1 MIHLKTTCDT
11 RRTKKDGTHP
21 IVFRITLNTKTR
33 DIASGY
39 SCNLADWDSHNNTIK
54 PKTDVLVLMANRIHD
69 QKITLLEKI
78 RDFELRKPHVTNVQE
93 VKNFLAGAKQGTVTV
108 KSFWEQETRRME
120 QANRHGNARNYK
132 SAMLGIEKYQ
142 SLKIPFTTVDYGWLT
157 KLETKMIQ
165 NGLKT
170 NSVAVYMRTLRSIFN
185 NAINSDVTD
194 ANNYPFKRYKIKT
207 GSSKP
212 RVISIPELQKF
223 FSHRPNKDHYAYNA
237 WNYGMLIF
245 LLRGINFADLA
256 LLTSDNLKN
265 GRIIYHRRKTHKM
278 YSVEL
283 LPDAKQILDEY
294 HCENRKT
301 LLPILTNEEFEAVSQ
316 LPYRIEQQRKTTN
329 KWLNKIGKQLDLDE
343 ALTTYVFRYSH
354 ANACKKLGFSKDM
367 ISESLGHGY
376 GLAVSSAYLENY
388 DIELIDEMNKAV
400 CSEVMK
406 GE

>member
-1 MIHLKTTCDT
+1 MIHLKTTCDN

-21 IVFRITLNTKTR
+21 IVFRITLNSKSR
-33 DIASGY
+33 DLASGY
-39 SCNLADWDSHNNTIK
+39 SCILADWDSKNNSVK
-54 PKTDVLVLMANRIHD
+54 PKTDELELMAQRIHD

-78 RDFELRKPHVTNVQE
+78 RDFELKKPHVTNVQE
-93 VKNFLAGAKQGTVTV
+93 VKEFLSGTKEKIVTV
-108 KSFWEQETRRME
+108 KLFWEQETQRMIKS
-120 QANRHGNARNYK
+120 NRHGNARNYK

-142 SLKIPFTTVDYGWLT
+142 TLKVPFSTIDYGWLT

-185 NAINSDVTD
+185 GAINSNLTD

-207 GSSKP
+207 GSAKP
-212 RVISIPELQKF
+212 RVISIPELHKF
-223 FSHRPNKDHYAYNA
+223 FMFQANKDHYRYNA
-237 WNYGMLIF
+237 WNYGRLIF

-301 LLPILTNEEFEAVSQ
+301 LLPILTNEEFEAISQ

-329 KWLNKIGKQLDLDE
+329 KWLNKIGKQLELDE

-388 DIELIDEMNKAV
+388 DIELIDEMNRAV
-400 CSEVMK
+400 CDEVTK
-406 GE
+406 GK